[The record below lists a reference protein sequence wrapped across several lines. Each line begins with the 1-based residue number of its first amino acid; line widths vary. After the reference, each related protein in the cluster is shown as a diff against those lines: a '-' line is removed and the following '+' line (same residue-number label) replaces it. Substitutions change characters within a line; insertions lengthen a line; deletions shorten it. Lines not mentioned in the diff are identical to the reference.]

1 MALASARIRSAVSR
15 PLLTVPTIRLPTE
28 LCRSAENRSY
38 PFRVETIVIIGASLA
53 GVRAAETLRTNGFAG
68 ALTVIGAEEHMPYDR
83 PPLSKNFLAG
93 DWDAERIA
101 LRKADDLYTL
111 NINWML
117 GQAATSLNTDAST
130 VTLADGSQV
139 SYDGLI
145 IATGGLVRRLPNQ
158 PDIAGVHVL
167 RTIDDASALRDEL
180 VEDARVVVIGAG
192 FIGLEAA
199 ATATKRGAKVTVLEG
214 LEAPLIRALGPEMGA
229 AIGAVHERNGVAIR
243 CGVQVASINGEAKVT
258 GVTLTNGDTIEADV
272 VIVGI
277 GVAPA
282 TQWCSESGL
291 TIDDGIVCDANLNA
305 GPANVFVA
313 GDVLRWPNGM
323 FKDIEPTM
331 RVEHWTNAA
340 EQGAIAAHN
349 LLATLRKEPMQP
361 YSAVPFFWSDQF
373 NARIQFLGRSFA
385 TSTVDVVA
393 GSVADGR
400 WCAMFSTN
408 DRLTGVLGVSM
419 PKLVMPSRAMLS
431 TYTSRYDAL
440 QHFATVVAAQNK

>member
-1 MALASARIRSAVSR
+1 
-15 PLLTVPTIRLPTE
+15 
-28 LCRSAENRSY
+28 
-38 PFRVETIVIIGASLA
+38 
-53 GVRAAETLRTNGFAG
+53 
-68 ALTVIGAEEHMPYDR
+68 MPYDR

-93 DWDAERIA
+93 DWDADRIA
-101 LRKADDLYTL
+101 LRKADDLYSL

-117 GQAATSLNTDAST
+117 GQPATSLNTDASI
-130 VTLADGSQV
+130 VTLADGTSI

-167 RTIDDASALRDEL
+167 RTLDDAAALRDEL
-180 VEDARVVVIGAG
+180 VEGARVVVIGAG

-214 LEAPLIRALGPEMGA
+214 LDAPLIRALGPEMGA
-229 AIGAVHERNGVAIR
+229 AIGAVHARNGVDIR
-243 CGVQVASINGEAKVT
+243 CAVQVASINGDAKVT
-258 GVTLTNGDTIEADV
+258 GVALTNGETIEADV

-313 GDVLRWPNGM
+313 GDVLRWPNAL
-323 FKDIEPTM
+323 FADVETDM

-340 EQGAIAAHN
+340 EQGAVAASN
-349 LLATLRKEPMQP
+349 VLAAMNAQP
-361 YSAVPFFWSDQF
+361 QTPYEAVPFFWSDQF
-373 NARIQFLGRSFA
+373 DARIQFLGRAFA

>member
-1 MALASARIRSAVSR
+1 
-15 PLLTVPTIRLPTE
+15 
-28 LCRSAENRSY
+28 
-38 PFRVETIVIIGASLA
+38 VETIVIIGASLA
-53 GVRAAETLRTNGFAG
+53 GVRAAETLRSNGFAG
-68 ALTVIGAEEHMPYDR
+68 ALTIIGAETHMPYDR
-83 PPLSKNFLAG
+83 PPLSKNYLAG
-93 DWDAERIA
+93 DWDADRIA
-101 LRKADDLYTL
+101 LRKEDDLYSL

-117 GQAATSLNTDAST
+117 GQPATSLNTDASV
-130 VTLADGSQV
+130 VTLADGATV

-167 RTIDDASALRDEL
+167 RTLDDATVLRDEL
-180 VEDARVVVIGAG
+180 VEGARVVVIGAG

-214 LEAPLIRALGPEMGA
+214 LDAPLIRALGAEMGA
-229 AIGAVHERNGVAIR
+229 AIGAVHERNGVTIR
-243 CGVQVASINGEAKVT
+243 CSVQVASINGDTKVS
-258 GVTLTNGDTIEADV
+258 GVTLTNGDTIDADV

-282 TQWCSESGL
+282 TQWCSDSSL

-305 GPANVFVA
+305 GPTNVFVA

-340 EQGAIAAHN
+340 EQGAVVAQN
-349 LLATLRKEPMQP
+349 LLATLRNEPMQS

-373 NARIQFLGRSFA
+373 DARIQFLGRAFA

-393 GSVADGR
+393 GNVADGR
-400 WCAMFSTN
+400 WCAMYSTN

>member
-1 MALASARIRSAVSR
+1 M
-15 PLLTVPTIRLPTE
+15 
-28 LCRSAENRSY
+28 
-38 PFRVETIVIIGASLA
+38 ETIVIIGASLA

-68 ALTVIGAEEHMPYDR
+68 ALTIIGAEEHMPYDR

-93 DWDAERIA
+93 DWDADRIA
-101 LRKADDLYTL
+101 LRKTDDLYSL

-117 GQAATSLNTDAST
+117 GQPATSLNTQSSV
-130 VTLADGSQV
+130 VTLADGSSV

-158 PDIAGVHVL
+158 PNIAGVHVL
-167 RTIDDASALRDEL
+167 RTLDDASALRDEL
-180 VEDARVVVIGAG
+180 VEGARVVVIGAG

-214 LEAPLIRALGPEMGA
+214 LDAPLIRALGPEMGA
-229 AIGAVHERNGVAIR
+229 AIGAVHERNGVSIR
-243 CGVQVASINGEAKVT
+243 CGVQVSSINGDTKV
-258 GVTLTNGDTIEADV
+258 
-272 VIVGI
+272 I

-291 TIDDGIVCDANLNA
+291 TIEDGIVCDANLNA

-340 EQGAIAAHN
+340 EQGAVAAQN
-349 LLATLRKEPMQP
+349 LLATLRNEPMQP

-373 NARIQFLGRSFA
+373 DARIQFLGRAFA

-393 GSVADGR
+393 GNVADGR

-419 PKLVMPSRAMLS
+419 PKMVMPSRAMLS

-440 QHFATVVAAQNK
+440 QHFATVVAAQTK

>member
-1 MALASARIRSAVSR
+1 
-15 PLLTVPTIRLPTE
+15 
-28 LCRSAENRSY
+28 
-38 PFRVETIVIIGASLA
+38 VETIVIIGASLA
-53 GVRAAETLRTNGFAG
+53 GVRAAETLRSNGFAG
-68 ALTVIGAEEHMPYDR
+68 ALTIIGAEAHMPYDR

-93 DWDAERIA
+93 DWDADRIA
-101 LRKADDLYTL
+101 LRKEDDLYSL

-117 GQAATSLNTDAST
+117 GQPATALNTQSSV
-130 VTLADGSQV
+130 VTLADGTKV

-167 RTIDDASALRDEL
+167 RTLDDATALRDEL
-180 VEDARVVVIGAG
+180 VEGARVVVIGAG

-214 LEAPLIRALGPEMGA
+214 LDAPLIRALGAEMGA
-229 AIGAVHERNGVAIR
+229 AIGAVHARNGVDIR
-243 CGVQVASINGEAKVT
+243 CAVQVESINGDTKVT
-258 GVTLTNGDTIEADV
+258 GVTLTNGDIIDADV

-282 TQWCSESGL
+282 TQWCSESSL

-305 GPANVFVA
+305 GPTNVFVA

-340 EQGAIAAHN
+340 EQGAVAAQN
-349 LLATLRKEPMQP
+349 LLATLRNEPMQP

-373 NARIQFLGRSFA
+373 DARIQFLGRAFA

>member
-1 MALASARIRSAVSR
+1 M
-15 PLLTVPTIRLPTE
+15 
-28 LCRSAENRSY
+28 
-38 PFRVETIVIIGASLA
+38 ETIVIVGASLA

-68 ALTVIGAEEHMPYDR
+68 ALTIIGAETHMPYDR
-83 PPLSKNFLAG
+83 PPLSKNYLAG
-93 DWDAERIA
+93 DWDADRIA
-101 LRKADDLYTL
+101 LRKADDLSAL

-117 GQAATSLNTDAST
+117 GTSATSLHTDSSV

-139 SYDGLI
+139 PYDGLI

-167 RTIDDASALRDEL
+167 RTLDDATALRDEL
-180 VEDARVVVIGAG
+180 AEGVRVVVIGAG
-192 FIGLEAA
+192 FIGLEVA
-199 ATATKRGAKVTVLEG
+199 ATATKRGARVTVLEG
-214 LEAPLIRALGPEMGA
+214 LEAPLIRALGAETGT
-229 AIGAVHERNGVAIR
+229 AIGAVHARNGVDIR
-243 CGVQVASINGEAKVT
+243 CGVQVASINGDQCVS

-272 VIVGI
+272 VVVGI

-282 TQWCSESGL
+282 TQWCSDSGL
-291 TIDDGIVCDANLNA
+291 TISDGIVCDANLNA

-323 FKDIEPTM
+323 FKDIEPNM

-340 EQGAIAAHN
+340 EQGAMAAKN
-349 LLATLRKEPMQP
+349 LLATLRNEPMEP

-373 NARIQFLGRSFA
+373 DARIQFLGRAFES
-385 TSTVDVVA
+385 STVDVVA
-393 GSVADGR
+393 GDVAAGR

-440 QHFATVVAAQNK
+440 QHFAAVVAVQNK

>member
-1 MALASARIRSAVSR
+1 M
-15 PLLTVPTIRLPTE
+15 
-28 LCRSAENRSY
+28 
-38 PFRVETIVIIGASLA
+38 ETIVIVGASLA

-68 ALTVIGAEEHMPYDR
+68 ALTIIGAETHMPYDR

-93 DWDAERIA
+93 DWEADRIA
-101 LRKADDLYTL
+101 LRKADDLSAL

-117 GQAATSLNTDAST
+117 GTSATSLHTDSSV

-167 RTIDDASALRDEL
+167 RTLDDATALRDEL
-180 VEDARVVVIGAG
+180 AEGVRVVVIGAG
-192 FIGLEAA
+192 FIGLEVA
-199 ATATKRGAKVTVLEG
+199 ATATKRGARVTVLEG
-214 LEAPLIRALGPEMGA
+214 LEAPLIRALGAETGT
-229 AIGAVHERNGVAIR
+229 AIGAVHARNGVDIR
-243 CGVQVASINGEAKVT
+243 CGVQVASINGDQCVS

-272 VIVGI
+272 VVVGI

-282 TQWCSESGL
+282 TQWCSDSGL
-291 TIDDGIVCDANLNA
+291 TISDGIVCDANLNA

-340 EQGAIAAHN
+340 EQGAMAAKN
-349 LLATLRKEPMQP
+349 LLATLRNEPMEP

-373 NARIQFLGRSFA
+373 DARIQFLGRAFES
-385 TSTVDVVA
+385 STVDVVA
-393 GSVADGR
+393 GDVAAGR

-440 QHFATVVAAQNK
+440 QHFAAVVAAQNK

>member
-1 MALASARIRSAVSR
+1 M
-15 PLLTVPTIRLPTE
+15 
-28 LCRSAENRSY
+28 
-38 PFRVETIVIIGASLA
+38 ETIVIVGASLA

-68 ALTVIGAEEHMPYDR
+68 ALTIIGAETHMPYDR

-93 DWDAERIA
+93 DWDADRIA
-101 LRKADDLYTL
+101 LRKADDLSAL

-117 GQAATSLNTDAST
+117 GTSATSLHTDSSV

-167 RTIDDASALRDEL
+167 RTLDDATALRDEL
-180 VEDARVVVIGAG
+180 AEGVRVVVIGAG
-192 FIGLEAA
+192 FIGLEVA
-199 ATATKRGAKVTVLEG
+199 ATATKRGARVTVLEG
-214 LEAPLIRALGPEMGA
+214 LEAPLIRALGAETGT
-229 AIGAVHERNGVAIR
+229 AIGAVHARNGVDIR
-243 CGVQVASINGEAKVT
+243 CGVQVASINGDQCVS

-272 VIVGI
+272 VVVGI

-282 TQWCSESGL
+282 TQWCSDSGL
-291 TIDDGIVCDANLNA
+291 TISDGIVCDANLNA

-323 FKDIEPTM
+323 FKDIEPNM

-340 EQGAIAAHN
+340 EQGAMAAKN
-349 LLATLRKEPMQP
+349 LLATLRNEPMEP

-373 NARIQFLGRSFA
+373 DARIQFLGRAFES
-385 TSTVDVVA
+385 STVDVVA
-393 GSVADGR
+393 GDVAAGR

-440 QHFATVVAAQNK
+440 QHFAAVVAAQNK